1 MSDSWHLDKRIPVLS
16 LFGLV
21 AQTVAMVWWAAMLT
35 ASVSQHG
42 KDIASLQARES
53 ARGVEER
60 RMSEALARLDERLR
74 AQTEILQRME
84 RAMAR

>member
-1 MSDSWHLDKRIPVLS
+1 
-16 LFGLV
+16 
-21 AQTVAMVWWAAMLT
+21 MLT

-42 KDIASLQARES
+42 KDIAALQGRE
-53 ARGVEER
+53 AVRGIEER

-74 AQTEILQRME
+74 AQMEILQRME

>member
-1 MSDSWHLDKRIPVLS
+1 MSEPWYLDKRVS
-16 LFGLV
+16 LGGLV
-21 AQTVAMVWWAAMLT
+21 LQTVAMVWWAAMLS
-35 ASVSQHG
+35 AAVEQHT
-42 KDIASLQARES
+42 KEIAALQIREA

-74 AQTEILQRME
+74 AQMEILQRME